1 VLWSLPVNRFT
12 VLEIEDINISDNEP
26 KNIYSSIPVSY
37 LTPQRPKW
45 KRQLPKKL
53 ATNILDIY
61 RMSLVLIM
69 KLSIINTSKL
79 YSINAL
85 LDYRATRNFIDHDFV
100 HSKGINTWTISH
112 SILIFNINRSPN
124 EASQILE
131 VIDIVLYYKTH
142 SE

>member
-1 VLWSLPVNRFT
+1 M
-12 VLEIEDINISDNEP
+12 
-26 KNIYSSIPVSY
+26 
-37 LTPQRPKW
+37 
-45 KRQLPKKL
+45 PKKL

-61 RMSLVLIM
+61 RISLVLIM

-79 YSINAL
+79 HSINTL

-100 HSKGINTWTISH
+100 HLKGINTWTISH

-124 EASQILE
+124 ETSQILE
-131 VIDIVLYYKTH
+131 VIDIVFHYKTY